1 MYYFRTL
8 KLISV
13 LILFR
18 CLLSPAAGA
27 QEIIPYYLL
36 PDIPQSTLYN
46 PAYQNKTE
54 KLAVGIPVLSGVYG
68 TAEMNVPF
76 NSLFSK
82 GFSYDLNRFYNSLD
96 ERGIARAA
104 AGISLFFAS
113 FKHNEFTYNFSVSE
127 RSFSEGSFDREIIKI
142 IRDGIQNYYG
152 SYENLGDASF
162 NFNYFREVAPGLS
175 KQISERIDAGVRL
188 KILFGKMFFDARDA
202 NFSVE
207 TDEDKKRINIKV
219 DGDYKFSGPFVHKR
233 DTVFNFSSFDVN
245 MTPADYFF
253 GAKNLGFAFDAGII
267 YRPGQFTEISV
278 SLIDIGFTGYK
289 NNLYDIKFFRPVRY
303 SENSLY
309 QSDQPGQTNYIEPR
323 EALKDFGD
331 SISYI
336 INVDDAVNR
345 EIVKLPFK

>member
-8 KLISV
+8 KLTSV

-104 AGISLFFAS
+104 AGISLFFS
-113 FKHNEFTYNFSVSE
+113 CF
-127 RSFSEGSFDREIIKI
+127 
-142 IRDGIQNYYG
+142 
-152 SYENLGDASF
+152 
-162 NFNYFREVAPGLS
+162 
-175 KQISERIDAGVRL
+175 
-188 KILFGKMFFDARDA
+188 
-202 NFSVE
+202 
-207 TDEDKKRINIKV
+207 
-219 DGDYKFSGPFVHKR
+219 
-233 DTVFNFSSFDVN
+233 
-245 MTPADYFF
+245 
-253 GAKNLGFAFDAGII
+253 
-267 YRPGQFTEISV
+267 
-278 SLIDIGFTGYK
+278 
-289 NNLYDIKFFRPVRY
+289 
-303 SENSLY
+303 
-309 QSDQPGQTNYIEPR
+309 
-323 EALKDFGD
+323 
-331 SISYI
+331 
-336 INVDDAVNR
+336 
-345 EIVKLPFK
+345 